1 MKRSVLTD
9 GRGVP
14 IAVVISG
21 ANAHDQSLAD
31 ETLRGIPLRRPKS
44 AGRRQQHLCLDK
56 GYAGEP
62 IQRLVTKRG
71 YQPHV
76 PLKGQGKPKNSP
88 RKKAR
93 RWVVERVHSW
103 TNRARR
109 LLVRW
114 EKKAENYLA
123 FIHLQFAY
131 TVLQAARVLG

>member
-14 IAVVISG
+14 IAVAIGG
-21 ANAHDQSLAD
+21 ANAHDQSLAE
-31 ETLRGIPLRRPKS
+31 ETLRGIPLRRPQS
-44 AGRRQQHLCLDK
+44 AGRRKQHLCLDK
-56 GYAGEP
+56 AYVGEP
-62 IQRLVTKRG
+62 IKRLATKRR
-71 YQPHV
+71 YRLHV
-76 PLKGQGKPKNSP
+76 PLKGQARPKLSP

-93 RWVVERVHSW
+93 RWVVERGHSW

-131 TVLQAARVLG
+131 TALQVAGVLG